1 MSYPRLSLTTVSV
14 VQKNI
19 PCLYWTRHHWTKSS
33 FHAYGDPLSE
43 ACRGCTLTFRGLPDF
58 PQSLQFLGS
67 RESMCCSHLH
77 RKQRSG
83 FLMVTGLIQIWRG
96 QTLYLTCSLSERDL
110 WVSRV
115 YECRW
120 SRLGDFEIAAHSHQF
135 NRPMPW
141 QQIGVTLY
149 GVTSQCSVTHWMKRI
164 FGKGWRKN
172 SAKSLGSPAG

>member
-120 SRLGDFEIAAHSHQF
+120 SRLGDFEWLSHLTALSWGQNDWSFLRSWPPHCWWSHSSRSIYLLVYYESF
-135 NRPMPW
+135 PN
-141 QQIGVTLY
+141 TL
-149 GVTSQCSVTHWMKRI
+149 VVLS
-164 FGKGWRKN
+164 
-172 SAKSLGSPAG
+172 